1 MVIKMQQKTF
11 SKPVS
16 KSEDLD
22 YEINKFGESNNI
34 KATQTHISNGW
45 IYETVYFEQK
55 DQPQARNEVVGV
67 LWISNHQV
75 SIKMNDNEEYVKIP
89 IENFKKQIHDNKT
102 SKIVK
107 LDGIYYKLNK
117 LEKITEKTPSFELQV
132 I

>member
-11 SKPVS
+11 SKILS
-16 KSEDLD
+16 KIEDLD
-22 YEINKFGESNNI
+22 NEINIFGESNII
-34 KATQTHISNGW
+34 KFTQTNVSNGW
-45 IYETVYFEQK
+45 IYETVYYEPK
-55 DQPQARNEVVGV
+55 DQPQAHNEVVGV
-67 LWISNHQV
+67 LWIRNHQV

-89 IENFKKQIHDNKT
+89 IENFKKQIHDNIT

-117 LEKITEKTPSFELQV
+117 LDKITEKTPSFELQV